1 MESNIKV
8 TFWLNMTKKN
18 AQNQTPIYVRVWYNY
33 EHFTKSTGLST
44 KLSDWDK
51 KAQRIKGNTEAV
63 NIQNNQ
69 LDAIKVR
76 IFQIISQ
83 LTVSG
88 KPFNIMT
95 IKKYLDGNDA
105 SQVTLMRLMDEQLK
119 EMQKLKGKDYEQS
132 TIIKYTNTKLRLQQ
146 FLKYKYKRSDIYLY
160 ELNHAFIS
168 DWIIFLKN
176 KYENST
182 TTCYKHFQRLTRVLK
197 KAISYGYMEKYPFP
211 DYKIR
216 MPKKRIEYLMQEEID
231 KIEQTDFKVARL
243 NTIRDIFIFCCYS
256 GMAYA
261 EVEAL
266 TPQCVTI
273 GVDGDLWLNIIRKKT
288 KKHYQVPILPKAL
301 EIIKK
306 YKSHPLCVKKNRL
319 LPVPSNV
326 KYNAYLKEI
335 ADVAGIKKYLTTHL
349 ARKTFA
355 TTIMLTNGVNIGVL
369 SRILGHASIQVTL
382 DSYASVVDELM
393 LRNVKDLKDKLNP
406 NKDRFI
412 ITEVTDINDILSA
425 HENLINDAKN
435 QNLN

>member
-18 AQNQTPIYVRVWYNY
+18 AQKQTPIYVRVWYNY
-33 EHFTKSTGLST
+33 EHFTKSTGLSI

-51 KAQRIKGNTEAV
+51 KAQRIKGNTETV
-63 NIQNNQ
+63 NTQNNQ

-119 EMQKLKGKDYEQS
+119 EMQKLKGKEYEQS

-146 FLKYKYKRSDIYLY
+146 YLRFKYKRSDIYLY

-168 DWIIFLKN
+168 DWITFLKN
-176 KYENST
+176 KYDNST

-197 KAISYGYMEKYPFP
+197 KAISYGYLEKYPFP

-216 MPKKRIEYLMQEEID
+216 MPKKRIEYLTQEEID
-231 KIEQTDFKVARL
+231 KIEQTDFKVNRL

-266 TPQCVTI
+266 TPQSVTI
-273 GVDGDLWLNIIRKKT
+273 GVDGDFWLNIVRKKT
-288 KKHYQVPILPKAL
+288 KKHYQVPILPKAF

-306 YKSHPLCVKKNRL
+306 YKTHPLCIKKNRL

-355 TTIMLTNGVNIGVL
+355 TTVMLSNGVNIGVL

-393 LRNVKDLKDKLNP
+393 LRSVKDLKAKLSP
-406 NKDRFI
+406 NKDRFLI
-412 ITEVTDINDILSA
+412 KEITDINEILSA